1 MNTTQRVSFRSC
13 SHTGCGCTSEAAL
26 ESKRLC
32 RRHFIEACYMRL
44 DQIAEQIGQKKL
56 QGSVPE
62 SVRTFL
68 GECTS
73 QVTSEAL
80 CARQLNN
87 LERSRLLHIL
97 LFAADLMNQLRRSGR
112 IPRLVPVR
120 LINDPQSDT
129 WIEDTVTQ
137 DLSKHGAMLRC
148 THPYAKGETLGL
160 VRLDT
165 GDRAIARV
173 GWRERDKVAPHK
185 RAVGILNRSNVL
197 DLRGEARGPTGRDRN
212 ARQ

>member
-1 MNTTQRVSFRSC
+1 MNTTQRVSFRRC

-32 RRHFIEACYMRL
+32 RRHFIEACYVRL

-56 QGSVPE
+56 HGSVPE
-62 SVRTFL
+62 CARSFL
-68 GECTS
+68 AECAS
-73 QVTSEAL
+73 QVASEAL
-80 CARQLNN
+80 CARKLNN

-120 LINDPQSDT
+120 LINDPQSDA

-148 THPYAKGETLGL
+148 THPYAKGEALGL

-173 GWRERDKVAPHK
+173 VSGERDKFAQHRSSSKSSTAPTFGTS
-185 RAVGILNRSNVL
+185 A
-197 DLRGEARGPTGRDRN
+197 
-212 ARQ
+212 